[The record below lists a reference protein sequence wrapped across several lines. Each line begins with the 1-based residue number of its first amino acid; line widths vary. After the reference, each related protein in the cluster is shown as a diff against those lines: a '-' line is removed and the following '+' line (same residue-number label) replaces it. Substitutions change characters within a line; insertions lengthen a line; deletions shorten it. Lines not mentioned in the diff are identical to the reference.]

1 MTQSMM
7 RHFWKVAC
15 PPIEARVYNQ
25 YFAAL
30 MLTRNKRTEVET
42 RRKGYT
48 KKIIVCERIQ
58 RFLSPGT
65 NYQPYHV
72 CHPLP

>member
-1 MTQSMM
+1 
-7 RHFWKVAC
+7 
-15 PPIEARVYNQ
+15 
-25 YFAAL
+25 